1 MNIKE
6 AKEEIARCAAIY
18 LDKNEFGEYNIP
30 YMKQRPIFMVGAPG
44 IGKTAIMEQI
54 ASELDIAL
62 VSYSMTHHT
71 RQSALGLPFIEEK
84 RFDGKKAMV
93 SEYTMS
99 EILASVYA
107 MMEESGKREGI
118 LFLDEINCVS
128 ETLAPAMLLFLQY
141 KTFGN
146 RRLPEGWV
154 IVTAGNPPQ
163 YNKSVKEF
171 DVATLDRLKCFTVE
185 EDFSVWKSY
194 AYRNGIHAAVI
205 AFLEINPEWFYSIR
219 TTVDGTRYVTAR
231 GWEDLSRAI
240 SAYEKKNFPVDR
252 KLIGQYITDTEVAGK
267 FGIYYDLFQKYQ
279 AAYQVEDILQ
289 GKAAESLAE
298 RAAGAGFDERVSL
311 LGLILEKLNLRFA
324 RDVNQEA
331 VLERVV
337 RILRQIKKQ
346 AGTGRAAS
354 AADTART
361 AGKNAGNEAA
371 GKNAGNETAGADA
384 GALWY
389 QLLEKQ
395 CGEIRAERGRKEA
408 ANSLGLKLKTEYR
421 DTLALLEKYMAEC
434 TDEKKSGKPFQ
445 RIKKAFDAK
454 VRAHQNQVQET
465 KRFLENSFDFM
476 ERTWGRS
483 QEMILFMTELTASE
497 ESMLFIEMWGCDSY
511 FKYNQ
516 ELLIYDVHRNLQ
528 REIADLGFE

>member
-1 MNIKE
+1 MNIRE
-6 AKEEIARCAAIY
+6 AKEEIARSVAIY

-84 RFDGKKAMV
+84 QFGGKKAMV

-99 EILASVYA
+99 EILASVYRI
-107 MMEESGKREGI
+107 MEESGKREGI

-185 EDFSVWKSY
+185 EDFSVWKPY
-194 AYRNGIHAAVI
+194 AYGNGIHAAVI

-219 TTVDGTRYVTAR
+219 TTVDGAQYVTAR

-240 SAYEKKNFPVDR
+240 SVYEKKHFPVDR
-252 KLIGQYITDTEVAGK
+252 RLIGQYITDTEVAGK

-279 AAYQVEDILQ
+279 SAYQVEDILQ
-289 GKAAESLAE
+289 GKAAENLVE
-298 RAAGAGFDERVSL
+298 RAAGAGFDERISL

-337 RILRQIKKQ
+337 RSLRQIKKQ
-346 AGTGRAAS
+346 TGAGRAVPPAGTKIVGFES
-354 AADTART
+354 
-361 AGKNAGNEAA
+361 
-371 GKNAGNETAGADA
+371 AGADTDA
-384 GALWY
+384 MWY
-389 QLLEKQ
+389 QMLEKQ
-395 CGEIRAERGRKEA
+395 CGEIRTERSRKEA
-408 ANSLGLKLKTEYR
+408 ANSLGLKLRMEYR

-434 TDEKKSGKPFQ
+434 TDEKKPGKPFQ
-445 RIKKAFDAK
+445 RIKKAFDAGVK
-454 VRAHQNQVQET
+454 THQNQVQET

-476 ERTWGRS
+476 EHTWGKG
-483 QEMILFMTELTASE
+483 QEMVLFMTELTASE
-497 ESMLFIEMWGCDSY
+497 DSMLFIEMWGCDSY

-528 REIADLGFE
+528 REIADLGLE

>member
-6 AKEEIARCAAIY
+6 AKEEIARSVEIY

-62 VSYSMTHHT
+62 LSYSMTHHT

-84 RFDGKKAMV
+84 AFAGEKVMV

-99 EILASVYA
+99 EILSSVYK

-154 IVTAGNPPQ
+154 IVTAGNPPR

-171 DVATLDRLKCFTVE
+171 DVATLDRLKCITVE
-185 EDFSVWKSY
+185 EDFGIWKSY

-205 AFLEINPEWFYSIR
+205 AFLEINSEWFYCIR
-219 TTVDGTRYVTAR
+219 TTVDGTQYVTAR

-240 SAYEKKNFPVDR
+240 SVYEKKNFRVDR
-252 KLIGQYITDTEVAGK
+252 KLVGQYITDTEVAGK
-267 FGIYYDLFQKYQ
+267 FGIYYDLFRKYQ
-279 AAYQVEDILQ
+279 AAYQVEDILR
-289 GKAAESLAE
+289 GAEETALAE
-298 RAAGAGFDERVSL
+298 RAVSAGFDERVSL

-324 RDVNQEA
+324 QAVSWEA

-337 RILRQIKKQ
+337 RVLRQIKKQ
-346 AGTGRAAS
+346 TGTGGKAVPAAGTG
-354 AADTART
+354 TAKK
-361 AGKNAGNEAA
+361 AGTKIVGF
-371 GKNAGNETAGADA
+371 ETAGADT
-384 GALWY
+384 GAMWY
-389 QLLEKQ
+389 QMLEKQ
-395 CGEIRAERGRKEA
+395 CEEIRTERSRKEA
-408 ANSLGLKLKTEYR
+408 ANSLGAKLKTEYR
-421 DTLALLEKYMAEC
+421 DTLALLEKYMKEC
-434 TDEKKSGKPFQ
+434 TDEKKPGKPFQ
-445 RIKKAFDAK
+445 RIKKAFDTNVK
-454 VRAHQNQVQET
+454 AHQKQVQET
-465 KRFLENSFDFM
+465 KQFLENSFAFV
-476 ERTWGRS
+476 EHNWGRS
-483 QEMILFMTELTASE
+483 QEMVLFMTELTANE
-497 ESMLFIEMWGCDSY
+497 DSMRFIEMWGCDSY
-511 FKYNQ
+511 FRYNQ
-516 ELLIYDVHRNLQ
+516 ELLIYDVHRKLQ
-528 REIADLGFE
+528 REIADLGLE

>member
-6 AKEEIARCAAIY
+6 AKEEIARSVEIY

-30 YMKQRPIFMVGAPG
+30 YMKQRPVFMVGAPG

-54 ASELDIAL
+54 ASEMDIAL

-71 RQSALGLPFIEEK
+71 RQSALGLPYIEEK
-84 RFDGKKAMV
+84 AFAGEKVMV

-99 EILASVYA
+99 EILASVYK

-185 EDFSVWKSY
+185 EDFGVWKSY

-205 AFLEINPEWFYSIR
+205 AFLEINQEWFYSIR
-219 TTVDGTRYVTAR
+219 TTVDGTQYVTAR

-240 SAYEKKNFPVDR
+240 SVYEKKNFPVDR

-267 FGIYYDLFQKYQ
+267 FGIYYDLFRKYQ

-289 GKAAESLAE
+289 GTEGDALTE
-298 RAAGAGFDERVSL
+298 RAYGAGFDERVSL

-324 RDVNQEA
+324 QAVNQEA

-337 RILRQIKKQ
+337 RILRQIKRQTGTGGKAAPA
-346 AGTGRAAS
+346 AGTG
-354 AADTART
+354 TAKKT
-361 AGKNAGNEAA
+361 GTKIVGFES
-371 GKNAGNETAGADA
+371 AGADT
-384 GALWY
+384 GAMWY
-389 QLLEKQ
+389 QLLEKH
-395 CGEIRAERGRKEA
+395 CEEIRTERSRKEA
-408 ANSLGLKLKTEYR
+408 ANSLGTKLKTEYR
-421 DTLALLEKYMAEC
+421 DTLALLEKYKKEC
-434 TDEKKSGKPFQ
+434 TDDNKTEKPFQ

-454 VRAHQNQVQET
+454 VKAHQNQVKET
-465 KRFLENSFDFM
+465 KQFLENVFGFL
-476 ERTWGRS
+476 ERTWGKS
-483 QEMILFMTELTASE
+483 QEIVLLMTELTANE
-497 ESMLFIEMWGCDSY
+497 ESMLFLEMWGCDSY

-516 ELLIYDVHRNLQ
+516 ELLIYDVHQNLQ
-528 REIADLGFE
+528 REVADLGFL